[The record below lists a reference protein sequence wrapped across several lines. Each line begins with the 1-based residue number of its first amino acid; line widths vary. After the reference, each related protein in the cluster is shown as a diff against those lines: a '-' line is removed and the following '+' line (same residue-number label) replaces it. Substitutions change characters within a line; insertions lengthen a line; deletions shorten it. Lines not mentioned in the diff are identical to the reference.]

1 MGSLESQMEELRKT
15 AANITE
21 MAKGIQG
28 IDIKEAMNMLR
39 TEEKYKTLYGGMP
52 CTVDIKTDK
61 TIVLKFDNPEDFA
74 TFINECKI
82 NASCRA

>member
-1 MGSLESQMEELRKT
+1 MQELQK
-15 AANITE
+15 AAASITE

-28 IDIKEAMNMLR
+28 IDIKDAMNMLR

-61 TIVLKFDNPEDFA
+61 TIVLKFDNAADFEA
-74 TFINECKI
+74 FTNECKI
-82 NASCRA
+82 NASCRAST